1 MLNMCPV
8 LVYPTKK
15 EYKYGET
22 KKRLWCQF
30 LW

>member
-22 KKRLWCQF
+22 KKRL
-30 LW
+30 